1 MSGTVFPVDWTF
13 TTNSQNYSVT
23 GGEVG
28 FRGGG
33 IYNQGGANSISNDI
47 IGFDILVTG
56 GALVLGGS
64 SVIFSSASVAA
75 SSSLTTTGNLLFYYG
90 LTNDGTVNANGGAF
104 NRAIFNNTGATFNV
118 GGSVVGRGTFANA
131 SGATLAIRSG
141 GSFTMTTPF
150 SNAGI
155 VTVASGGTLTATAGG
170 INNAATGKITV
181 AAGGTLRD
189 DLNNAGIA
197 INNGAY
203 FATVASNTGTITNNA
218 SWTGNVTNTGGTVT
232 NASGATWAGSV
243 NNVSGTFN
251 NGGVISGSVTVM
263 SGAFTGTGSVGSAAF
278 NGSTNFVAGNG
289 IAGSTPTVTGNLV
302 FSSGAAYV
310 VAVDPAMSSRIN
322 VGGTATLGGASVMAN
337 YANGSYVQKQYTILT
352 AGSVNGTFGSLV
364 NSNLPPNFTSVLSQ
378 DANNV
383 YLNLMLDFAAP
394 NFGSGLNQN
403 QQAVASTLVDYFNRT
418 GGIPTA
424 FGALKSTG
432 LMQAS
437 GESSVGSQQTT
448 FLSLIH
454 I

>member
-1 MSGTVFPVDWTF
+1 MPFAVARLECHGSRRGGDGAALAPYSRMSFGSVGRTARRALLAGAAIVALQSVLATGASCQTWNGTTNDYNDDSNWNPVGAPVSGLPAIFDSTGNSTVNVSGTVFPVDWTF

-232 NASGATWAGSV
+232 
-243 NNVSGTFN
+243 
-251 NGGVISGSVTVM
+251 
-263 SGAFTGTGSVGSAAF
+263 
-278 NGSTNFVAGNG
+278 
-289 IAGSTPTVTGNLV
+289 
-302 FSSGAAYV
+302 
-310 VAVDPAMSSRIN
+310 
-322 VGGTATLGGASVMAN
+322 
-337 YANGSYVQKQYTILT
+337 
-352 AGSVNGTFGSLV
+352 
-364 NSNLPPNFTSVLSQ
+364 
-378 DANNV
+378 
-383 YLNLMLDFAAP
+383 
-394 NFGSGLNQN
+394 
-403 QQAVASTLVDYFNRT
+403 
-418 GGIPTA
+418 
-424 FGALKSTG
+424 
-432 LMQAS
+432 
-437 GESSVGSQQTT
+437 
-448 FLSLIH
+448 LSLIH